1 MIRVVIADDQPVIR
15 TGFSVIAESAGD
27 IEVVR
32 QAGSGPEAVEL
43 VRTLAP
49 DVVLMDVRMPDGDG
63 LTATAQLQD
72 TDTAVVIVTTFD
84 LDDYVFGALD
94 AGAVGFLLKN
104 ADADDLIEAIRAAA
118 RGEGLVGPEVTRR
131 IAAEFARRRPH
142 PASGGS
148 GDGRTQLPGPEV
160 LSEREREIVTALAE
174 GLSNAEIAAQLH
186 IEVST
191 VKSHL
196 ARISP
201 RLGVRDRVQLVVWA
215 YRSGLV
221 R

>member
-27 IEVVR
+27 IEVVG

-104 ADADDLIEAIRAAA
+104 ADADDQRSAPPPAA
-118 RGEGLVGPEVTRR
+118 RG
-131 IAAEFARRRPH
+131 
-142 PASGGS
+142 SS
-148 GDGRTQLPGPEV
+148 
-160 LSEREREIVTALAE
+160 AL
-174 GLSNAEIAAQLH
+174 
-186 IEVST
+186 
-191 VKSHL
+191 
-196 ARISP
+196 R
-201 RLGVRDRVQLVVWA
+201 
-215 YRSGLV
+215 
-221 R
+221 

>member
-1 MIRVVIADDQPVIR
+1 MIRVVIADDQQVIR
-15 TGFSVIAESAGD
+15 TGFTVIAESAGD
-27 IEVVR
+27 IEVVA
-32 QAGSGPEAVEL
+32 QAASGTEAVET
-43 VRTLAP
+43 VRRLRP
-49 DVVLMDVRMPDGDG
+49 DVVLMDVRMPGGDG
-63 LTATAQLQD
+63 ISATKQLRDSGTAG
-72 TDTAVVIVTTFD
+72 VVVTTFD
-84 LDDYVFGALD
+84 LDEYVFGALD

-104 ADADDLIEAIRAAA
+104 ADADELIEAIRAAA
-118 RGEGLVGPEVTRR
+118 RGEGLVGAEVTRR
-131 IAAEFARRRPH
+131 VAAEFARRRPQ
-142 PASGGS
+142 PASGGR
-148 GDGRTQLPGPEV
+148 GTQLPGPEV

-174 GLSNAEIAAQLH
+174 GLSNAEIAERLH

>member
-27 IEVVR
+27 IEVVG

-104 ADADDLIEAIRAAA
+104 ADADDHHRSD
-118 RGEGLVGPEVTRR
+118 P
-131 IAAEFARRRPH
+131 RRRPRR
-142 PASGGS
+142 G
-148 GDGRTQLPGPEV
+148 
-160 LSEREREIVTALAE
+160 
-174 GLSNAEIAAQLH
+174 
-186 IEVST
+186 
-191 VKSHL
+191 
-196 ARISP
+196 ARRP
-201 RLGVRDRVQLVVWA
+201 
-215 YRSGLV
+215 
-221 R
+221 